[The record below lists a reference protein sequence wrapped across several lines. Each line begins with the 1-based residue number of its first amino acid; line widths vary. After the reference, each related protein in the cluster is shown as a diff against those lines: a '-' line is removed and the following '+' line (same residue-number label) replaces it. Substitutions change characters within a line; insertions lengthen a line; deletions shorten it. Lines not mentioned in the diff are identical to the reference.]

1 MKWLLA
7 LFIVCLPL
15 VGYAQEKEL
24 TKGVLKGINHNTRSL
39 IIGSSG
45 REYPM
50 ADHVKIE
57 SPYLKSNHYFLLSG
71 LTLSLHSEDGKKVS
85 RIVIH
90 GPYSL
95 LREAVKH

>member
-1 MKWLLA
+1 MKWILA
-7 LFIVCLPL
+7 FLISVVSLSSY
-15 VGYAQEKEL
+15 GAEEQL
-24 TKGVLKGINHNTRSL
+24 TKGILKGVNHNNNSV
-39 IIGSSG
+39 IVGG
-45 REYPM
+45 REYPLT
-50 ADHVKIE
+50 DTVKIE
-57 SPYLKSNHYFLLSG
+57 SPYIESNHYFLLPG

>member
-1 MKWLLA
+1 MKWLLV
-7 LFIVCLPL
+7 LLMFLPL
-15 VGYAQEKEL
+15 SVYAQEKEL
-24 TKGVLKGINHNTRSL
+24 TKGVLKGINHNTRAL

-71 LTLSLHSEDGKKVS
+71 LTLSLHSKDGKKVS

>member
-1 MKWLLA
+1 MKWILA
-7 LFIVCLPL
+7 LLISVVSLSSY
-15 VGYAQEKEL
+15 GAEEQL
-24 TKGVLKGINHNTRSL
+24 TKGILEGINNSTRAV
-39 IIGSSG
+39 IIGS

-50 ADHVKIE
+50 TDNVKIE
-57 SPYLKSNHYFLLSG
+57 SPYLESNHYFLLPG